1 MSNKGTNILNR
12 LFFVSGCMFVFALL
26 IIFKLINIQFTQGE
40 AYRSLAE
47 ERAIKDVVIE
57 ANRGNIYSTNGN
69 LLATSVPK
77 YDIRIDLAAPSNNNF
92 EMLVKG
98 LCDSLLAFNQTNSQ
112 YWIGNE
118 EITEV
123 TEQIEKRIR
132 KARDNKNRYFLL
144 ARNLGY
150 NDYLRFRTFPLLN
163 MGAFKGGLIVEQF
176 TKRDYPLGA
185 IAQRSIGY
193 ERKDDQ
199 GHITRVGIDGAF
211 GKKYLSGIDGKRLKQ
226 SIGKGQW
233 KPIEDFNRIEPKD
246 GYDIYTTIDVNI
258 QDIAHH
264 ALLEQL
270 EIYNADHGS
279 VIVMETKTG
288 EIKAISNLGRNTR
301 GNYYERLNYAV
312 GESHEPG
319 STFKLMA
326 LAVALDDQRVDT
338 TTIVD
343 TKNGVLSFYGKKVRD
358 SKKGGYGKISLA
370 KAFEVSSNTGLV
382 SAIYKS
388 YKDSPNDFIDGL
400 YRMNLNDSLGLP
412 ILGEGKSIIPDPRI
426 KNGRWS
432 GIALQWMAYG
442 YGVSLTPMQT
452 LTFYNA
458 IANDGKMVKP
468 RFLKEVKSIDK
479 TIEVF
484 ETEVINPQICKP
496 ETVSKLQALL
506 ENVVK
511 KSHGTGHELFLNN
524 FSMAGK
530 TGTCQK
536 DYSKSSKL
544 NYISTFSGYFPAE
557 NPRYSC
563 IVVIHEPDKD
573 LGYYGADV
581 SGPVFKKIAQKIYTD
596 LPIIDMV
603 NDIELKSKEVKDQY
617 EEYFNIAEEYNNIM
631 PNLIGMPAMDA
642 ISILENMNV
651 CVQLLGRGNV
661 INQSVKRGV
670 KVEEKSTV
678 ILELL

>member
-1 MSNKGTNILNR
+1 MSNKDTNILNR
-12 LFFVSGCMFVFALL
+12 LYFVSGCMFVFALL
-26 IIFKLINIQFTQGE
+26 IIFKLINIQFNQGE
-40 AYRSLAE
+40 VYRSLAE
-47 ERAIKDVVIE
+47 KRTIKNVVIP

-77 YDIRIDLAAPSNNNF
+77 YDIRIDLITPSDNNF
-92 EMLVKG
+92 EMLVEG
-98 LCDSLLAFNQTNSQ
+98 LCDSLSAFNHTNSY
-112 YWIGNE
+112 YWMGMRDKPE
-118 EITEV
+118 ELEM
-123 TEQIEKRIR
+123 RMR

-163 MGAFKGGLIVEQF
+163 LGAFKGGLIVEQF

-199 GHITRVGIDGAF
+199 GYITRVGIDGAF
-211 GKKYLSGIDGKRLKQ
+211 GEKYLSGINGKRLKQ

-233 KPIEDFNRIEPKD
+233 KPIEDFNRTEPKD

-288 EIKAISNLGRNTR
+288 EIKAISNLGRNTQ
-301 GNYYERLNYAV
+301 GNYYERLNYAI

-343 TKNGVLSFYGKKVRD
+343 TKNGILSFYGKKVRD
-358 SKKGGYGKISLA
+358 SKKGGYGKISVA
-370 KAFEVSSNTGLV
+370 RAFEVSSNTGLV

-388 YKDSPNDFIDGL
+388 YKDSPHDFIDGL

-468 RFLKEVKSIDK
+468 RFLKEVKSINR

-496 ETVSKLQALL
+496 ETVNKLQALL

-524 FSMAGK
+524 FSIAGK

-536 DYSKSSKL
+536 DYSNPSKI
-544 NYISTFSGYFPAE
+544 NYISTFSGYFPAD

-596 LPIIDMV
+596 VPIIDTI
-603 NDIELKSKEVKDQY
+603 NNIELKSKEVKDQY
-617 EEYFNIAEEYNNIM
+617 EEYFNIANKYKSTM

-642 ISILENMNV
+642 IAILENMNIY
-651 CVQLLGRGNV
+651 VQLIGSGNV
-661 INQSVKRGV
+661 IKQSVKTGV
-670 KVEEKSTV
+670 KVIEKSTV
-678 ILELL
+678 ILELS